1 MIDVTGIFTLWYF
14 HNVENNNPN
23 NVYGNTRVAKIFGG
37 YIYSNKQEKNAIKI
51 GSTLWYSN
59 LMFGKNKYCSFYKI
73 RPNNES
79 SSLFNDQL
87 FERTN
92 RMNVQN
98 VTRNLHS
105 NLEGGYFNI

>member
-51 GSTLWYSN
+51 GSTIYSN
-59 LMFGKNKYCSFYKI
+59 LIFGKNKYYSFYKI
-73 RPNNES
+73 RLNTES
-79 SSLFNDQL
+79 SILFGDQL
-87 FERTN
+87 FKRTN
-92 RMNVQN
+92 SSIY
-98 VTRNLHS
+98 L
-105 NLEGGYFNI
+105 F